1 MIFQSPMKSLKIFFL
16 LFAYSLLSKAVD
28 LQKLKSDSVAL
39 LLSNQLQ
46 VRTPMTLSAEN
57 ISIKDNREFHE
68 LTFSHPASGTAK
80 ILISG
85 PVGFSQA
92 GKVYPVLFVMSGFQ
106 TGAQSL
112 ALIGD
117 PGEYVL
123 VGYQYPYT
131 AEEMLEAP
139 ERLSQ
144 SFILT
149 IGQVVGLWKW
159 LSTQAWADAK
169 KISTLGVSLGSL
181 FMPVSLR
188 VAEFQKFTPYKVI
201 FAFGGADVTSVIV
214 QELSPRL
221 PESARAG
228 FSNLVENA
236 TNLIAPKTHLSYL
249 KGSFLVIR
257 GLRDEVFPKESGEQL
272 ENLLP
277 QPKTIVHL
285 DTKHINVD
293 TYDIIQPTIK
303 AIYSFLLEN

>member
-1 MIFQSPMKSLKIFFL
+1 MKIL
-16 LFAYSLLSKAVD
+16 LIAISILVLSVKSFAID

-46 VRTPMTLSAEN
+46 AGTPLSLTADEVSQKN
-57 ISIKDNREFHE
+57 GRELHDVSFN
-68 LTFSHPASGTAK
+68 HPISGTTK
-80 ILISG
+80 VLISG
-85 PVGFSQA
+85 PQGFSSN
-92 GKVYPVLFVMSGFQ
+92 GKKYPVLFVMSGFQ

-117 PGEYVL
+117 AGEYVL
-123 VGYQYPYT
+123 IGYQYPYT
-131 AEEMLEAP
+131 ADEMLAVP
-139 ERLSQ
+139 ERLGQ
-144 SFILT
+144 SFVLT
-149 IGQVVGLWKW
+149 IGQVVGVWKW
-159 LSTQAWADAK
+159 LSNQSWAQTD

-188 VAEFQKFTPYKVI
+188 VAAFQKFKAHKVI

-214 QELSPRL
+214 KELAPRL
-221 PESARAG
+221 PEQARGG
-228 FSNLVENA
+228 FSQLVENA

-257 GLRDEVFPKESGEQL
+257 GLRDEVFPQESGELL
-272 ENLLP
+272 ESLLP
-277 QPKTIVHL
+277 EPKKFVHL

-293 TYDIIQPTIK
+293 TYDIIDPTIK